1 MTPIDFTTPPPSEST
16 TTAAEYRDRVRVYLA
31 VSSWAR
37 ADLLAMMTTL
47 GRGGKL
53 DNPAAVAEYRA
64 FRDAI
69 TSRGFISQDV
79 QAIVMDELRGTMLN

>member
-16 TTAAEYRDRVRVYLA
+16 TTAAEYRDRVRAYIA
-31 VSSWAR
+31 ASDQSR
-37 ADLLAMMTTL
+37 IRLLAIMQHI

-53 DNPAAVAEYRA
+53 ERPSDVASFRA

-79 QAIVMDELRGTMLN
+79 QAIVMDELRVGG